1 MNLFDWRSRIRSNGL
16 VSWNYHGVT
25 PCFLCC
31 FCESNLCKSQE
42 TTDFFRY
49 SASRFLKETDI
60 PYTQNS
66 KHKSKGEPLIF
77 RFSNRF
83 NSEVCGFLVNFGGN
97 PAFHV
102 FFCDIAPQFETTF
115 TEWFTMLWPV
125 TVWLLALVRLWHGS
139 SGVLDGV
146 FERKGG
152 WSGGQLTV
160 FCICLTNMNS
170 AFWWIFQLIFFF
182 LCLFISAA

>member
-1 MNLFDWRSRIRSNGL
+1 MNLFDRRSRIRSNGL

-25 PCFLCC
+25 PCFLRC

-60 PYTQNS
+60 PHTQNS

-83 NSEVCGFLVNFGGN
+83 NSEVCGFLVNFGVETRHFM
-97 PAFHV
+97 AFFAILHPNLKQPLMNGSPC
-102 FFCDIAPQFETTF
+102 CDRFY
-115 TEWFTMLWPV
+115 
-125 TVWLLALVRLWHGS
+125 LLALVRLWHGS
-139 SGVLDGV
+139 SGVLDGYR
-146 FERKGG
+146 EKGSLK
-152 WSGGQLTV
+152 WRTAYFVSVYQHE
-160 FCICLTNMNS
+160 
-170 AFWWIFQLIFFF
+170 
-182 LCLFISAA
+182 